1 MEIKI
6 DIDDERHFV
15 DIAPVVDR
23 EDFAKE
29 IERIRLALELKTPL
43 ESNDYSTI
51 PTKDELSRIDA
62 EIEKSRKRLY
72 LPIVFR
78 SVIGAVVFRNEV
90 TNADYSPAYLDSELY
105 GTFDTEG
112 ITPDET
118 YFIVLSPGAR
128 DTDVIKALQEYR
140 DQLGNVKG
148 VPKYKYIHQ
157 VWEVNKNKPSLRKY
171 RKWYLAKNN
180 GSSIAD
186 IAENE
191 TKECPIYPVDEKHST
206 EKKRHKGCT
215 CYSES
220 TIRKGVDVY
229 ESLIW
234 KTRTS

>member
-1 MEIKI
+1 M
-6 DIDDERHFV
+6 
-15 DIAPVVDR
+15 
-23 EDFAKE
+23 
-29 IERIRLALELKTPL
+29 

-51 PTKDELSRIDA
+51 PTKDELSRIDT

-72 LPIVFR
+72 LTIVFR

-90 TNADYSPAYLDSELY
+90 TNEDYSPAYLDSELH

-118 YFIVLSPGAR
+118 HFIVLSPGAR
-128 DTDVIKALQEYR
+128 DADVIKALQEYR
-140 DQLGNVKG
+140 EQLGNVKG

-157 VWEVNKNKPSLRKY
+157 VWEVNKNKPSLKKFRN
-171 RKWYLAKNN
+171 WYKAIKN
-180 GSSIAD
+180 GSSPAD

-191 TKECPIYPVDEKHST
+191 TKDCPIYST
-206 EKKRHKGCT
+206 NEHHPTGKNKPKGCT

-220 TIRKGVDVY
+220 MIRKGFDIY
-229 ESLIW
+229 ESLVW